1 MPRGLSRSDWGINTI
16 VAKENPNSFATM
28 PDFYEIC
35 GKTNIVAEKSEGL
48 EGGPGGL
55 GFGRR
60 LHGIRDGWEQIK
72 AGPGL
77 YLVN

>member
-1 MPRGLSRSDWGINTI
+1 MGPDFVVNIILVNKT
-16 VAKENPNSFATM
+16 ANSFATM
-28 PDFYEIC
+28 PVFYEIW
-35 GKTNIVAEKSEGL
+35 GKMNIVAEKLEGL
-48 EGGPGGL
+48 EGDPGGL